1 MVNPIR
7 AITPFDAIVERLAGS
22 GVEVLGDGDADLGES
37 VALAAAA
44 DVAVVVVGDFETEGT
59 DRTTLALPAGQDE
72 LVEAVAAANP
82 RTVVV
87 LHAGAPVLMPWN
99 AHVPAIVE
107 GWYPGGEDGYV
118 TAAVLFGDANP
129 SGKLPITLPATDTQ
143 GPTNT
148 PERYPG
154 VSGKVYYDEGLL
166 VGYRWYDATG
176 EVPLYP
182 FGFGLS
188 YTSFALDGLELSDD
202 AVEPGQ
208 SLRVAVRVE
217 NTGERGGAEV
227 VQVYVA
233 YPPEA
238 GEPPRQL
245 RAFQR
250 VELAP
255 GESRRIEME
264 LGERALAIWDATAGD
279 WRVAAGAYRIL
290 VGNSSV
296 DTPLLAT
303 VQVR

>member
-1 MVNPIR
+1 
-7 AITPFDAIVERLAGS
+7 
-22 GVEVLGDGDADLGES
+22 
-37 VALAAAA
+37 
-44 DVAVVVVGDFETEGT
+44 
-59 DRTTLALPAGQDE
+59 
-72 LVEAVAAANP
+72 
-82 RTVVV
+82 
-87 LHAGAPVLMPWN
+87 MPWN
-99 AHVPAIVE
+99 EHVPAIVE